1 VFCMIFLQLVC
12 QCVSYCVFLLG
23 SHVLLKT
30 KSIASLQ
37 QQQQN
42 KKLSM
47 KYYSLLL
54 LIVIGLLACNNEEQN
69 LHSDS
74 QDEAFN
80 EFKEVFI
87 DKLWKTHPEWAMYAG
102 YYEYANVLPIP
113 NDENQQKSLAFVQE
127 MKDSIA
133 HFELERLEINNR
145 TDLKMIQNHLDYSSW
160 NVNEFKEYEWNPA
173 SYNVGG
179 SINKL
184 LISNYAPLNER
195 LLGMS
200 EKLANVPAYYEAAKA
215 NLNRPSLEYTDL
227 AIQQNEGALS
237 VFGKK
242 LQDSIKASLLNDNEL
257 YSLETNIDH
266 AKKAITGYVDF
277 LKEMKEKNKGNKD
290 AFRDFRIGKEQ
301 FSKKFEY
308 DIVSEYTAEEMYN
321 KALAHKADLHHK
333 MVKIAHEIWA
343 KHMGDQEKPKEELKM
358 VHELINKVAERHVT
372 RADFIKSIRGQIP
385 ELTAF
390 VKEKDLLY
398 LDPTKPLKVRPT
410 PKYMRGFAGASVSSP
425 GPYDKDAPTF
435 YNVTPLDHYT
445 PEDAESYL
453 KEYNHYVLQILNIHE
468 AIPGHYAQLVYA
480 NKSPS
485 LIKSILG
492 NGAMIEGWAVY
503 TELMMLE
510 EGYGNHEPEMWL
522 MYHKWNLRVTCNT
535 IIDYGIHALAWD
547 KEQVM
552 NVLLNEAFQEKAE
565 ADGKWRR
572 ATVSQVQLCSYF
584 SGFKEIYEFREE
596 LKKKEGDNFKLKDF
610 HEQFLSY
617 GSAPVKYVKELY

>member
-1 VFCMIFLQLVC
+1 MKYHFLPVIAILFGLISCDNTTSTNQSPQDDSFNTFKEQFIEQLWKVNPGWATY
-12 QCVSYCVFLLG
+12 QGYYKYADQL
-23 SHVLLKT
+23 
-30 KSIASLQ
+30 SIPNQANKQ
-37 QQQQN
+37 QQLDFIQKMRTEMAAFDSN
-42 KKLSM
+42 NLS
-47 KYYSLLL
+47 
-54 LIVIGLLACNNEEQN
+54 ANNQ
-69 LHSDS
+69 
-74 QDEAFN
+74 
-80 EFKEVFI
+80 
-87 DKLWKTHPEWAMYAG
+87 
-102 YYEYANVLPIP
+102 
-113 NDENQQKSLAFVQE
+113 
-127 MKDSIA
+127 
-133 HFELERLEINNR
+133 
-145 TDLKMIQNHLDYSSW
+145 TDLKMIENHLNSSEW
-160 NVNEFKEYEWNPA
+160 SINEYKLGEWNPA
-173 SYNVGG
+173 QYNVGG
-179 SINKL
+179 GINKL
-184 LISNYAPLNER
+184 LISDYAPLDKR
-195 LLGMS
+195 LKDMMKKM
-200 EKLANVPAYYEAAKA
+200 EQVPAYYETAKA
-215 NLNRPSLEYTDL
+215 NIKKPSLEYLDL
-227 AIQQNEGALS
+227 AIQQNTGAKA
-237 VFGKK
+237 VFGDKLLDSLSRSSLSEEEQSAFKEKIKQTTDAINGYLDFLIAYKK
-242 LQDSIKASLLNDNEL
+242 DNEGK
-257 YSLETNIDH
+257 SD
-266 AKKAITGYVDF
+266 
-277 LKEMKEKNKGNKD
+277 M
-290 AFRDFRIGKEQ
+290 FRDFRIGKEQ

-321 KALAHKADLHHK
+321 KALVHKADLHQK
-333 MVKIAHEIWA
+333 MIKIAHEIWE
-343 KHMGDQEKPKEELKM
+343 KHMGKTPKPKEELKM
-358 VHELINKVAERHVT
+358 VHQLINKVAERHVE

-398 LDPTKPLKVRPT
+398 LDPSKPLEVRPT
-410 PKYMRGFAGASVSSP
+410 PEYMRGFAGASISSP
-425 GPYDKDAPTF
+425 GPYDQNAPTY

-547 KEQVM
+547 KEKVM
-552 NVLLNEAFQEKAE
+552 DVLRNEAFQEKAE

-584 SGFKEIYEFREE
+584 SGFKEIYEFREK
-596 LKKKEGDNFKLKDF
+596 LKTEQGDDFKLKDF
-610 HEQFLSY
+610 HERFLSF